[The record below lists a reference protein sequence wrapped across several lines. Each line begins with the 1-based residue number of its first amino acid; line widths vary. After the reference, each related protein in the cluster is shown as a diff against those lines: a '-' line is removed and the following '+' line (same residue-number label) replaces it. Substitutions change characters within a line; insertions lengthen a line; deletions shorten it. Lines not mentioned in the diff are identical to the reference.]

1 MHPNSATY
9 LNKSTQQLFEMHEKE
24 KKRSYL
30 EQVLQVEKG
39 SFTPIVFST
48 FGTSGKEAQRYHKR
62 IAELLADKKNERYE
76 QVLSHMKTRLCFSLR
91 RSILMAVR
99 EVRGRQQSP
108 KTVATVEFSTECEV
122 LNFILYLCYISVD

>member
-1 MHPNSATY
+1 
-9 LNKSTQQLFEMHEKE
+9 MHEKE

-62 IAELLADKKNERYE
+62 IAELLADKKNDRCKEI
-76 QVLSHMKTRLCFSLR
+76 VNHMRTRLCFSLL
-91 RSILMAVR
+91 RSILMAVLG
-99 EVRGRQQSP
+99 VRGRHRSQEP
-108 KTVATVEFSTECEV
+108 VAMVEFSLVEKCEK
-122 LNFILYLCYISVD
+122 LNFTL